1 MGTIISSIKDC
12 LNNIF
17 SKSKT
22 PNIQKND
29 FNIIPLSEEKDIK
42 TIKNINEKSIPLL
55 TLSENTDNSKIKN
68 NDKYNLL
75 SPRDKNEKEKDAYQ
89 AKDFKSKVTLNDF
102 QIIKLLGKGAFG
114 KVLLVYNEE
123 LKKYFAMKT
132 LKKAYIK
139 KYEQTKHT
147 KEERKILEK
156 IDYPFIS
163 KLYYAFQ
170 NEKKLFMITEYMPG
184 GEMFYHL
191 HNCEHFSER
200 KAKFYIAE
208 IILAIDH
215 LHKNNILYR
224 DLKPE
229 NILLDELGHIKLT
242 DFGLSKIMNNI
253 EKDKTYTVCGTPI
266 YVAPEVLTGKGYNKL
281 VDWWSLGVLLYEF
294 LAGYSPY
301 KEQRIKIDMKV
312 YKKELEQDP
321 LISDI
326 AFDLIKKLCTFD
338 PLKRLGRHVEDIKN
352 HEFFKDIDWIKLE
365 KKEIT
370 PPYKPKIKFAGDV
383 SNFDTMFTEMSLNST
398 KRNAEVLQYGA
409 STIRNSNSKNTYVDF
424 TYIGDNKMK
433 K

>member
-1 MGTIISSIKDC
+1 MGTIFSSIKDC
-12 LNNIF
+12 LNKMF
-17 SKSKT
+17 SKADNK
-22 PNIQKND
+22 NINKD
-29 FNIIPLSEEKDIK
+29 KFNIIPLSEEKNIK
-42 TIKNINEKSIPLL
+42 STKNLNDKSIPLL
-55 TLSENTDNSKIKN
+55 TLSDDEDKKEIKSN
-68 NDKYNLL
+68 KNLL
-75 SPRDKNEKEKDAYQ
+75 SSKGDNEKIKDAYQ
-89 AKDFKSKVTLNDF
+89 SKEFKNKVTLNDF

-132 LKKAYIK
+132 LRKDYIK
-139 KYEQTKHT
+139 KNQQTKHT

-191 HNCEHFSER
+191 HMNDHFNEN
-200 KAKFYIAE
+200 KARFYIAE
-208 IILAIDH
+208 IVLAINH

-266 YVAPEVLTGKGYNKL
+266 YVAPEVLTGQGYNKL
-281 VDWWSLGVLLYEF
+281 VDWWSVGVLLYEF

-301 KEQRIKIDMKV
+301 REARTKIDIKI
-312 YKKELEQDP
+312 YKKNLEQDP
-321 LISDI
+321 LISDT
-326 AFDLIKKLCTFD
+326 AFDLIKKFCTFD
-338 PLKRLGRHVEDIKN
+338 VSKRIGKNFEDIKN

-370 PPYKPKIKFAGDV
+370 PPYKPKIRFAGDV
-383 SNFDTMFTEMSLNST
+383 GNFDTMFTDMSIHST
-398 KRNAEVLQYGA
+398 KRNKEVLVNS
-409 STIRNSNSKNTYVDF
+409 STIKNTKNTYVGF
-424 TYIGDNKMK
+424 TYIDDKSK

>member
-1 MGTIISSIKDC
+1 MGTIFSSIKDC
-12 LNNIF
+12 LNKMF
-17 SKSKT
+17 SKEDNK
-22 PNIQKND
+22 NINKNE
-29 FNIIPLSEEKDIK
+29 FNIIPQSEEKN
-42 TIKNINEKSIPLL
+42 IKNTKNLNDKSIPLL
-55 TLSENTDNSKIKN
+55 TLSEDEDNRQIDSDKKLSSSKG
-68 NDKYNLL
+68 Y
-75 SPRDKNEKEKDAYQ
+75 NEKIKDAYQ
-89 AKDFKSKVTLNDF
+89 SKEFKSKVTLNDF

-132 LKKAYIK
+132 LRKDYIK
-139 KYEQTKHT
+139 KNQQTKHT

-191 HNCEHFSER
+191 HMNDHFNEN
-200 KAKFYIAE
+200 KARFYIAE
-208 IILAIDH
+208 IVLAIDH

-266 YVAPEVLTGKGYNKL
+266 YVAPEVLTGQGYNKL
-281 VDWWSLGVLLYEF
+281 VDWWSVGVLLYEF

-301 KEQRIKIDMKV
+301 REARTKIDIKI
-312 YKKELEQDP
+312 YKKNLEQDP
-321 LISDI
+321 LISDT
-326 AFDLIKKLCTFD
+326 AFDLIKKFCTFD
-338 PLKRLGRHVEDIKN
+338 VSKRIGKNFEDIKN
-352 HEFFKDIDWIKLE
+352 HEFFKDIDWVKLE

-370 PPYKPKIKFAGDV
+370 PPYKPKIRFAGDV
-383 SNFDTMFTEMSLNST
+383 GNFDTMFTDMSIHST
-398 KRNAEVLQYGA
+398 KRNKEVLVTS
-409 STIRNSNSKNTYVDF
+409 STIKNTKNTYVGF
-424 TYIGDNKMK
+424 TYIDDKSK

>member
-1 MGTIISSIKDC
+1 MGTIFSSIKDC
-12 LNNIF
+12 LNKMF
-17 SKSKT
+17 SQSDNKSINK
-22 PNIQKND
+22 D
-29 FNIIPLSEEKDIK
+29 EFNIIPQSEEKNIK
-42 TIKNINEKSIPLL
+42 NTKNINGKSIPLL
-55 TLSENTDNSKIKN
+55 TLSDDEDKKEINNNKKLSSSKG
-68 NDKYNLL
+68 D
-75 SPRDKNEKEKDAYQ
+75 NEKEKDAYQ
-89 AKDFKSKVTLNDF
+89 SKEFKSKVTLNDF

-132 LKKAYIK
+132 LRKDYIK
-139 KYEQTKHT
+139 KNQQTKHT

-191 HNCEHFSER
+191 HMNDHFNEN
-200 KAKFYIAE
+200 KARFYIAE
-208 IILAIDH
+208 IVLAIDH

-253 EKDKTYTVCGTPI
+253 EKDRTYTVCGTPI
-266 YVAPEVLTGKGYNKL
+266 YVAPEVLTGQGYNKL
-281 VDWWSLGVLLYEF
+281 VDWWSVGVLLYEF

-301 KEQRIKIDMKV
+301 REARTKIDIKI
-312 YKKELEQDP
+312 YKKNLVQDP
-321 LISDI
+321 LISDT
-326 AFDLIKKLCTFD
+326 AFDLIKKFCTFD
-338 PLKRLGRHVEDIKN
+338 VSKRIGKNFEDIKN
-352 HEFFKDIDWIKLE
+352 HAFFKDIDWVKLE

-370 PPYKPKIKFAGDV
+370 PPYKPKIRFAGDV
-383 SNFDTMFTEMSLNST
+383 GNFDTMFTDMSIHST
-398 KRNAEVLQYGA
+398 KRNKEVLVNS
-409 STIRNSNSKNTYVDF
+409 STIKNTKNTYVGF
-424 TYIGDNKMK
+424 TYIDDKSK

>member
-1 MGTIISSIKDC
+1 MGTIFSSIKDC
-12 LNNIF
+12 LNKMF
-17 SKSKT
+17 SKADNK
-22 PNIQKND
+22 NINKD
-29 FNIIPLSEEKDIK
+29 EFNIIPLSEEKNIK
-42 TIKNINEKSIPLL
+42 STTNLNGKSIPLL
-55 TLSENTDNSKIKN
+55 TLSEDEDKKEIN
-68 NDKYNLL
+68 NNKKLL
-75 SPRDKNEKEKDAYQ
+75 SSKGDNEKIKDAYQ
-89 AKDFKSKVTLNDF
+89 SKEFKNKVTLNDF

-132 LKKAYIK
+132 LRKDYIK
-139 KYEQTKHT
+139 KNQQTKHT

-191 HNCEHFSER
+191 HMNDHFNEN
-200 KAKFYIAE
+200 KARFYIAE
-208 IILAIDH
+208 IVLAIDH

-266 YVAPEVLTGKGYNKL
+266 YVAPEVLTGQGYNKL
-281 VDWWSLGVLLYEF
+281 VDWWSVGVLLYEF

-301 KEQRIKIDMKV
+301 REARTKIDIKI
-312 YKKELEQDP
+312 YKKNLEQDP
-321 LISDI
+321 LISDT
-326 AFDLIKKLCTFD
+326 AFDLIKKFCTFD
-338 PLKRLGRHVEDIKN
+338 VSKRIGKNFEDIKN

-370 PPYKPKIKFAGDV
+370 PPYKPKIRFAGDV
-383 SNFDTMFTEMSLNST
+383 GNFDTMFTDMSIHST
-398 KRNAEVLQYGA
+398 KRNKEVLVNS
-409 STIRNSNSKNTYVDF
+409 STIKNTKNTYVGF
-424 TYIGDNKMK
+424 TYIDDKSK

>member
-1 MGTIISSIKDC
+1 MGSIFSSIKDC
-12 LNNIF
+12 LNNIL
-17 SKSKT
+17 SKS
-22 PNIQKND
+22 NSQDIQKND
-29 FNIIPLSEEKDIK
+29 FNIIPQKEEKNILK
-42 TIKNINEKSIPLL
+42 TKNNNEKSIPLL
-55 TLSENTDNSKIKN
+55 TLEEKPAQNNIDNNTN
-68 NDKYNLL
+68 NLLL
-75 SPRDKNEKEKDAYQ
+75 SPPYKSGKEKDAYQ
-89 AKDFKSKVTLNDF
+89 AKDFKSKVTLKDF
-102 QIIKLLGKGAFG
+102 QQIKLLGKGAFG

-132 LKKAYIK
+132 LKKEYIK

-170 NEKKLFMITEYMPG
+170 NDKNLYMITEYMPG

-191 HNCEHFSER
+191 HLNDHFNEKR
-200 KAKFYIAE
+200 AKFYIAE

-266 YVAPEVLTGKGYNKL
+266 YVAPEVLTGQGYNKL

-301 KEQRIKIDMKV
+301 REARTKIDIKI
-312 YKKELEQDP
+312 YKKELEQDR
-321 LISDI
+321 LISDT
-326 AFDLIKKLCTFD
+326 AFDLIKQLCTFD
-338 PLKRLGRHVEDIKN
+338 ASKRIGKNAEDIKN
-352 HEFFKDIDWIKLE
+352 HVFFNDIDWVKLE
-365 KKEIT
+365 NKEIT
-370 PPYKPKIKFAGDV
+370 PPYKPKIRFPGDV
-383 SNFDTMFTEMSLNST
+383 GNFDTMFTEMSLNST
-398 KRNAEVLQYGA
+398 KRNPEVLENA
-409 STIRNSNSKNTYVDF
+409 TNTIKNSKNTYVDF
-424 TYIGDNKMK
+424 TYIGDKMK

>member
-1 MGTIISSIKDC
+1 MGTIFSSIKDC
-12 LNNIF
+12 LNKMF
-17 SKSKT
+17 SKADNK
-22 PNIQKND
+22 NINKD
-29 FNIIPLSEEKDIK
+29 EFNIIPLSEEKNIK
-42 TIKNINEKSIPLL
+42 STKNLNDKSIPLL
-55 TLSENTDNSKIKN
+55 TLSEDEDKKEIKSN
-68 NDKYNLL
+68 KNLL
-75 SPRDKNEKEKDAYQ
+75 SSKGDNEKIKDAYQ
-89 AKDFKSKVTLNDF
+89 SKEFKNKVTLNDF

-132 LKKAYIK
+132 LRKDYIK
-139 KYEQTKHT
+139 KNQQTKHT

-191 HNCEHFSER
+191 HMNDHFNEN
-200 KAKFYIAE
+200 KARFYIAE
-208 IILAIDH
+208 IVLAINH

-266 YVAPEVLTGKGYNKL
+266 YVAPEVLTGQGYNKL
-281 VDWWSLGVLLYEF
+281 VDWWSVGVLLYEF

-301 KEQRIKIDMKV
+301 REARTKIDIKI
-312 YKKELEQDP
+312 YKKNLEQDP
-321 LISDI
+321 LISDT
-326 AFDLIKKLCTFD
+326 AFDLIKKFCTFD
-338 PLKRLGRHVEDIKN
+338 VSKRIGKNFEDIKN

-370 PPYKPKIKFAGDV
+370 PPYKPKIRFAGDV
-383 SNFDTMFTEMSLNST
+383 GNFDTMFTDMSIHST
-398 KRNAEVLQYGA
+398 KRNKEVLVNS
-409 STIRNSNSKNTYVDF
+409 STIKNTKNTYVGF
-424 TYIGDNKMK
+424 TYIDDKSK

>member
-1 MGTIISSIKDC
+1 MGTIFSSIKDC
-12 LNNIF
+12 LNKMF
-17 SKSKT
+17 SKADNK
-22 PNIQKND
+22 NINKD
-29 FNIIPLSEEKDIK
+29 EFNIIPLSEEKNIK
-42 TIKNINEKSIPLL
+42 STKNLNDKSIPLL
-55 TLSENTDNSKIKN
+55 TLSEDEDKNQIYNSKKI
-68 NDKYNLL
+68 L
-75 SPRDKNEKEKDAYQ
+75 SSKGDNEKEKDAYQ
-89 AKDFKSKVTLNDF
+89 SKDFKSKVTLNDF

-132 LKKAYIK
+132 LRKDYIK
-139 KYEQTKHT
+139 KNQQTKHT

-191 HNCEHFSER
+191 HMNDHFNEN
-200 KAKFYIAE
+200 KARFYIAE
-208 IILAIDH
+208 IVLAINH

-253 EKDKTYTVCGTPI
+253 EKDRTYTVCGTPI
-266 YVAPEVLTGKGYNKL
+266 YVAPEVLTGQGYNKL
-281 VDWWSLGVLLYEF
+281 VDWWSVGVLLYEF

-301 KEQRIKIDMKV
+301 REARTKIDIKI
-312 YKKELEQDP
+312 YKKNLEQDP
-321 LISDI
+321 LISDT

-338 PLKRLGRHVEDIKN
+338 VSKRIGKNFEDIKN
-352 HEFFKDIDWIKLE
+352 HEFFKDIDWVKLE

-370 PPYKPKIKFAGDV
+370 PPYKPKIRFAGDV
-383 SNFDTMFTEMSLNST
+383 GNFDTMFTDMSIHST
-398 KRNAEVLQYGA
+398 KRNKEVLVN
-409 STIRNSNSKNTYVDF
+409 STIKNTKNTYVGF
-424 TYIGDNKMK
+424 TYIDDKSK

>member
-1 MGTIISSIKDC
+1 MGTIFSSIKDC

-17 SKSKT
+17 SKSDNQ
-22 PNIQKND
+22 NIPKND
-29 FNIIPLSEEKDIK
+29 FNIIPQKEEKN
-42 TIKNINEKSIPLL
+42 IKNTENNNEKSIPLL
-55 TLSENTDNSKIKN
+55 TLSENKEQN
-68 NDKYNLL
+68 NLNNNNNNLLL
-75 SPRDKNEKEKDAYQ
+75 SPISKHEKEKDAYQ
-89 AKDFKSKVTLNDF
+89 AKDFKSKVTLSDF
-102 QIIKLLGKGAFG
+102 QIIKVLGKGAFG
-114 KVLLVYNEE
+114 KVVLVYNEE

-132 LKKAYIK
+132 LKKDYIK

-170 NEKKLFMITEYMPG
+170 NDKRLYMITEYMPG

-191 HNCEHFSER
+191 HLNDHFSEYR
-200 KAKFYIAE
+200 AKFYIAE
-208 IILAIDH
+208 ITLAIDH

-253 EKDKTYTVCGTPI
+253 EKDKTFTVCGTPI
-266 YVAPEVLTGKGYNKL
+266 YVAPEVLIGKGYNKL

-294 LAGYSPY
+294 LTGESPY
-301 KEQRIKIDMKV
+301 KEARTKIDIKI
-312 YKKELEQDP
+312 YKKKLKQDP
-321 LISDI
+321 LISDT
-326 AFDLIKKLCTFD
+326 AFDLITKLCTFD
-338 PLKRLGRHVEDIKN
+338 VSKRLGKNIEDIKN

-365 KKEIT
+365 KKEIP
-370 PPYKPKIKFAGDV
+370 PPYKPKIRFAGDV
-383 SNFDTMFTEMSLNST
+383 GNFDTMFTEMSLNST
-398 KRNAEVLQYGA
+398 KRNVDVLANGT
-409 STIRNSNSKNTYVDF
+409 STLKNSKNTYADF

>member
-1 MGTIISSIKDC
+1 MGTIFSSIKDC
-12 LNNIF
+12 LNKMF
-17 SKSKT
+17 SKADNK
-22 PNIQKND
+22 NINKD
-29 FNIIPLSEEKDIK
+29 EFNIIPLSEEKNIK
-42 TIKNINEKSIPLL
+42 STKNLNGKSIPLL
-55 TLSENTDNSKIKN
+55 TLSEDEDKKEIN
-68 NDKYNLL
+68 NNKKLL
-75 SPRDKNEKEKDAYQ
+75 SSKGDNEKIKDAYQ
-89 AKDFKSKVTLNDF
+89 SKEFKNKVTLNDF

-132 LKKAYIK
+132 LRKDYIK
-139 KYEQTKHT
+139 KNQQTKHT

-191 HNCEHFSER
+191 HMNDHFNEN
-200 KAKFYIAE
+200 KARFYIAE
-208 IILAIDH
+208 IVLAINH

-266 YVAPEVLTGKGYNKL
+266 YVAPEVLTGQGYNKL
-281 VDWWSLGVLLYEF
+281 VDWWSVGVLLYEF

-301 KEQRIKIDMKV
+301 REARTKIDIKI
-312 YKKELEQDP
+312 YKKNLEQDP
-321 LISDI
+321 LISDT

-338 PLKRLGRHVEDIKN
+338 VSKRIGKNFEDIKN

-370 PPYKPKIKFAGDV
+370 PPYKPKIRFAGDV
-383 SNFDTMFTEMSLNST
+383 GNFDTMFTDMSIHST
-398 KRNAEVLQYGA
+398 KRNKEVLVNS
-409 STIRNSNSKNTYVDF
+409 STIKNTKNTYVGF
-424 TYIGDNKMK
+424 TYIDDKSK